1 MCSRTV
7 TQWLKMFVLV
17 ALTAAATVA
26 KANDNGRSPFAEGW
40 KEGVIQTRYL
50 LNPALR
56 AFAIQVTVIRDR
68 AVLEGDVDTAIE
80 KVLAEQV
87 ALSVDGVSRVDNRLL
102 TCEERQE
109 ADPSFEPARD
119 EGMSPHTEFGMRRGT
134 GGRELQ
140 KPLGDLTGR
149 PKIGSRLRN
158 GCPAIR

>member
-7 TQWLKMFVLV
+7 TQWLYLFVLM
-17 ALTAAATVA
+17 ALTTVTMVA
-26 KANDNGRSPFAEGW
+26 RANDNGRSPFAEGW

-56 AFAIQVTVIRDR
+56 AFAIQVTVIRDK
-68 AVLEGDVDTAIE
+68 AVLEGDVDTEIE

-102 TCEERQE
+102 TCVQRQE
-109 ADPSFEPARD
+109 VSPSIESDRVEKTPPRTD
-119 EGMSPHTEFGMRRGT
+119 FGVRRGA
-134 GGRELQ
+134 GGRELK
-140 KPLGDLTGR
+140 KPLGDFTGR

-158 GCPAIR
+158 GCPVIR